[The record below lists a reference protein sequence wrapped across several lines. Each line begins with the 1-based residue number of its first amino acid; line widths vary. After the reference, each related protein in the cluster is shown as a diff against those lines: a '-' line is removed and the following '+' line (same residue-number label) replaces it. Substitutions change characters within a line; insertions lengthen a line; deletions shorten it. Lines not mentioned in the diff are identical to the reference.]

1 MYPIQDMDI
10 CSEAARLPSTMISY
24 SLFFTKRLLQY
35 YNQLLDYKNHNF
47 PPIWTMRVKLCLYKN
62 VLIMFVSKC
71 KITLSLY
78 HYCVAS
84 LPTDTIKIIITHFT
98 IRYCKHTQPHTHY
111 FKIDPALWIKSNF
124 KNIISN
130 GENTKRILFHWKSN
144 LKS

>member
-24 SLFFTKRLLQY
+24 SLFFTKRHC
-35 YNQLLDYKNHNF
+35 YNQLLDYKNLNI
-47 PPIWTMRVKLCLYKN
+47 PPIRTMRVKLCLYKN

-98 IRYCKHTQPHTHY
+98 IRYCKHTHPHTHS
-111 FKIDPALWIKSNF
+111 FKIDPARWIKSNF